1 MIRRGLAHQMV
12 WCDGPFLWCFLL
24 SAYAGFLCLRM
35 LVFCQHMLVFGL
47 HMLIWM
53 QWNYLSIFM
62 AGGTPKQDL
71 PAVAVEQFMCVS
83 AVWYPQAGLACCTC
97 GTFSV
102 FYCSVVPFQHSL
114 EGYHC
119 GLKTALTFV
128 TF

>member
-35 LVFCQHMLVFGL
+35 LVSCQHMLVFGL

-83 AVWYPQAGLACCTC
+83 AM
-97 GTFSV
+97 
-102 FYCSVVPFQHSL
+102 
-114 EGYHC
+114 
-119 GLKTALTFV
+119 
-128 TF
+128 

>member
-35 LVFCQHMLVFGL
+35 LVFGL

-62 AGGTPKQDL
+62 AGGTPNQDL
-71 PAVAVEQFMCVS
+71 SAVAVEQFLCVS
-83 AVWYPQAGLACCTC
+83 AM
-97 GTFSV
+97 
-102 FYCSVVPFQHSL
+102 
-114 EGYHC
+114 
-119 GLKTALTFV
+119 
-128 TF
+128 